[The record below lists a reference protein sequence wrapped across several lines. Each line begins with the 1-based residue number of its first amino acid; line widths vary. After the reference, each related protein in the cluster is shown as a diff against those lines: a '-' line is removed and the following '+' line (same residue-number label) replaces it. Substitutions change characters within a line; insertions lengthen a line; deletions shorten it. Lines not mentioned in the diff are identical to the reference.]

1 MSEVTYRPQ
10 WLEEINSRDGGT
22 LSPLIQMIQMMLEET
37 DMSKKRVVNGVL
49 LIGGIVSFLFIMI
62 AAILGLPGWMII
74 VGATMNAVLHLF
86 YQPIKQVDPSET
98 ERLKE
103 ELERVRQERQNGSF
117 GMEKV
122 LRIREEYE
130 KKIQSIEE
138 ENRKKI
144 AELER
149 ARSQEEKDTQHIEE
163 LENARFQEEKN
174 AQRIVELENALAQE
188 KKNVQRIAELESAL
202 AQEKKNAQRI
212 AELESALAQE
222 EKNAQ
227 RIAELESALAQ
238 EEKNA
243 QRIVELENALAQEE
257 KNTQRIAELE
267 NALAQEEKNV
277 QRIAELES
285 ALAQEEKNTQRIT
298 ELENVLSKE
307 GNDAQRIVD
316 LEREL
321 AAERERCQ
329 RLKIALEQNRNTTYD
344 ASILPELDPDEDK
357 LVKVDAVEFAKRV
370 ADRYT
375 KEAEEAGIDIYV
387 AGEKGSI
394 FIQASEKMLLVL
406 FQNII
411 DNSIKYMNRKGI
423 MQITITDLDDDIIIV
438 IKDSG
443 RGLSENETTHIF
455 ELNFQGSN
463 RVSGNGLGLA
473 QVKAIVEYYGGMVYA
488 KSSTDKGM
496 GIYIHLPATKE
507 AIS

>member
-202 AQEKKNAQRI
+202 AQEK
-212 AELESALAQE
+212 
-222 EKNAQ
+222 KNAQ